1 MPWAPNY
8 YQCMPLPSQCARQF
22 TGYDF
27 YGGDIKTVYG
37 LQPGDCCATCLA
49 TSGCLAYTF
58 INNYSGTTACYLKA
72 GMGQPRKVV
81 GAMSAVVDSY
91 TSDQDHTPKP
101 CDTAAFASCGSDSG
115 TTCCPDGYYC
125 QPWDSTFYQCVQ
137 PPSQCPQQL
146 TNIDLYGNDI
156 KTLYGIQP
164 SDCCAQCAETAGCAA
179 YTFVNSNPGTPACY
193 LKSAAGEPRAS
204 TGAVSGILE
213 PTPPPSPANNCLVGA
228 NQQCGSDAGVTC
240 CPDGYYCQPWS
251 SDYYQCITPSSQC
264 SHQETNVDYYG
275 NDIKTVY
282 VTQPSLCCD
291 ECVATAGCTAYT
303 YVNNNPGQPVCY
315 LKSGSNVSYPMTGA
329 VSGRV
334 N

>member
-1 MPWAPNY
+1 MSPTQSVRFIAMVSWIGTPQFAAPDS
-8 YQCMPLPSQCARQF
+8 QASQLVPPSFPPTAQAMKICA
-22 TGYDF
+22 
-27 YGGDIKTVYG
+27 
-37 LQPGDCCATCLA
+37 ATLLFA
-49 TSGCLAYTF
+49 VSASTTSA
-58 INNYSGTTACYLKA
+58 A
-72 GMGQPRKVV
+72 
-81 GAMSAVVDSY
+81 
-91 TSDQDHTPKP
+91 

-125 QPWDSTFYQCVQ
+125 QPWDATFYQCVQ

-156 KTLYGIQP
+156 KTVYGIQP

-204 TGAVSGILE
+204 TGAVSGILGATSNTSTPAVTTATPVTNTTAPVATTATPVSNETE

-228 NQQCGSDAGVTC
+228 NEQCGSSEGVTC
-240 CPDGYYCQPWS
+240 CPDDYYCQPWS
-251 SDYYQCITPSSQC
+251 SDYYQCISPPAQC
-264 SHQETNVDYYG
+264 SHQETDVDYTD
-275 NDIKTVY
+275 NDLKTVY

-291 ECVATAGCTAYT
+291 ECASTEGCTAYT
-303 YVNNNPGQPVCY
+303 YVNSNPGEPVCY
-315 LKSGSNVSYPMTGA
+315 LKSSSNASQPLVGA
-329 VSGRV
+329 VSGRL